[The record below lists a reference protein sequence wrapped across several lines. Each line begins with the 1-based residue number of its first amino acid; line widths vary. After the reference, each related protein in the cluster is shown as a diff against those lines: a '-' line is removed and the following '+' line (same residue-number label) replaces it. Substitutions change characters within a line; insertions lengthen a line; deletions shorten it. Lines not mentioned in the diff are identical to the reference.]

1 MIADKNKKLI
11 KRLCL
16 IPIILVYAAILFKS
30 AGTGP
35 IDWSVFLRKIELF
48 TLIFAFAALHCFVEI
63 KKLYDF
69 IYKYRVWLCI
79 GLLAFS
85 VLNNFNG
92 SSIGMW
98 NSYIEPNSPVSLG
111 NPIFGN
117 PLPIRSDEW
126 AVNIPRMMSGEY
138 SNYTEFND
146 IVRGVRTENIS
157 ASGLFRDYSA
167 LYNPSRW
174 GYYMFDFSHGLSFQW
189 SYLLIFGF
197 LFSFELC
204 NVLTG
209 NKPLSLLGASL
220 LWFSPF
226 NIWWSIIMQMVS
238 LSAIPVL
245 FYYAL
250 TAHNRIK
257 RALFAFMLAIA
268 GADFVCNLYP
278 AWQVP
283 AGWIMLSLMI
293 YIVVTNTDWK
303 KYKLPDWLIVI
314 AAVVFMV
321 SIIVRFLY
329 VDMSYINAVSA
340 TVYPGARVDYGADS
354 ISKLLG
360 YPATFLTGLIR
371 TDVFPNNCEAAS
383 FFGVF
388 PVAYVLIPYGI
399 VASRKNLD
407 SPKKP
412 SVLWFLLVP
421 LAILTAY
428 CTIGLP
434 PIVAKLLLM
443 DKSTSFRAIDYLGAL
458 LVIILIVSLSEIRKN
473 GGLKLVE
480 AIAISVLSVIP
491 AINYSKGIL
500 LDNSGKLIEITAVF
514 FVVSMTLMLSKIKSY
529 KWDLSVVSTA
539 VILACG
545 ALAIHPLMVGT
556 SAVTDKPAATE
567 IQELVEENP
576 DAKWVS
582 TNFIYSQFLIANGA
596 PTVTSTNYIPN
607 MELWEEFDPDGSD
620 EEIYNRYAHLNLA
633 LIDDGESYY
642 ELVQADMINL
652 VVTKD
657 DFDKLDA
664 DFLVTVAPIDEYWSE
679 DFELEYQGENILI
692 YRLNKTN

>member
-1 MIADKNKKLI
+1 MVADKNKTLI

-16 IPIILVYAAILFKS
+16 IPIVLVYIALLFKS

-48 TLIFAFAALHCFVEI
+48 TLVFTFAALHCFIDI

-79 GLLAFS
+79 GLLAFA

-92 SSIGMW
+92 SSLGMW
-98 NSYIEPNSPVSLG
+98 NYYIEPNSPVSLG
-111 NPIFGN
+111 NPIFGD

-174 GYYMFDFSHGLSFQW
+174 GYYLFDFAHGLSFQW
-189 SYLLIFGF
+189 SYLLIFGY
-197 LFSFELC
+197 LFSFELF
-204 NVLTG
+204 NILTH
-209 NKPLSLLGASL
+209 NKPLSVLGASI
-220 LWFSPF
+220 LWLSPF
-226 NIWWSIIMQMVS
+226 NIWWSMTMPLLTCIAV
-238 LSAIPVL
+238 LVL

-250 TAHNRIK
+250 TASNRIK
-257 RALFAFMLAIA
+257 RAIFAFMLAIA

-283 AGWIMLSLMI
+283 AGWITLSILA
-293 YIVVTNTDWK
+293 YIIATNTDWK

-314 AAVVFMV
+314 AAIAFMV
-321 SIIVRFLY
+321 SIILRFLY
-329 VDMSYINAVSA
+329 VDMSYINAISA
-340 TVYPGARVDYGADS
+340 TAYPGARVDYGADS

-360 YPATFLTGLIR
+360 YPALMFTGFTNI
-371 TDVFPNNCEAAS
+371 DVYPNNCESATTY
-383 FFGVF
+383 GVF
-388 PVAYVLIPYGI
+388 PLAYVLIPYGI
-399 VASRKNLD
+399 VLSRKNAEA
-407 SPKKP
+407 KKP
-412 SVLWFLLVP
+412 ISVLWFLLFP
-421 LAILTAY
+421 IILLTAY
-428 CTIGLP
+428 CTLGLP
-434 PIVAKLLLM
+434 PIIAKLTLM
-443 DKSTSFRAIDYLGAL
+443 DRSTSFRAVDYLGIVLTIAM
-458 LVIILIVSLSEIRKN
+458 IVSMAEIRKR
-473 GGLKLVE
+473 GGLKMFE
-480 AIAISVLSVIP
+480 AAALAVLAAIP
-491 AINYSKGIL
+491 ALTYSKGII
-500 LDNSGKLIEITAVF
+500 LDNS
-514 FVVSMTLMLSKIKSY
+514 SKIVETGSLIFAVTTTLILSNLKSL
-529 KWDLSVVSTA
+529 KWNASVALTSALIACCAFA
-539 VILACG
+539 V
-545 ALAIHPLMVGT
+545 HPLMVGT
-556 SAVTDKPAATE
+556 SAITDKPAATE

-692 YRLNKTN
+692 YRLNKTY